1 MAIKDTVR
9 IVADLMEVAART
21 APKGLGKD
29 FLEIIVLTDEQRI
42 AVGNEMMGMGHEPS
56 HPNFDRDGQNVLDS
70 DALVLIGL
78 LPHKGAGLN
87 CGACGFST
95 CAEMEGH
102 KVNADFVGGNCAIR
116 LLDLG
121 IALGSAVK
129 IASELNVDNR
139 IMYRAGGAARRL
151 GMVKAQIVHGV
162 PLSATGKNIFFD
174 RRPSK

>member
-9 IVADLMEVAART
+9 MVADLMEVAART
-21 APKGLGKD
+21 APKGVGKD
-29 FLEIIVLTDEQRI
+29 FIEIKVLSDEERI
-42 AVGNEMMGMGHEPS
+42 AVGKEMMRMSKEQA

-95 CAEMEGH
+95 CGEMEG
-102 KVNADFVGGNCAIR
+102 NTCIGDFVGGNCAIR

-121 IALGSAVK
+121 IAMGSAVK

-139 IMYRAGGAARRL
+139 IMYRVGVAAKRL
-151 GMVKAQIVHGV
+151 GLAKAQIVHGV

-174 RRPSK
+174 RQPRK